1 MKILFQTLVVLTV
14 GGWLTQTALAAEDDP
29 VKLAPDKY
37 KVILN
42 NDKVRVLD
50 IRLRPGQ
57 KTPAHSHP
65 DYIIYAL
72 NDGTA
77 KVWDE
82 KGKVSTMRLKA
93 GQCVWRNDEIH
104 TVQNVSKHTIHVL
117 NIELKG
123 IRLF

>member
-1 MKILFQTLVVLTV
+1 MKMLFQTLVVLTV
-14 GGWLTQTALAAEDDP
+14 GGWLTQTVIAAEDDP

-42 NDKVRVLD
+42 NEKVRVLD

-57 KTPAHSHP
+57 KTPTHAHP
-65 DYIIYAL
+65 DYIIYAI

-77 KVWDE
+77 RVWDE
-82 KGKVSTMRLKA
+82 KGQVSTMRLKA
-93 GQCVWRNDEIH
+93 GQAVWRNDETH
-104 TVQNVSKHTIHVL
+104 TVQNVGKHTIHVL